1 MAVGLLWPPVSHRYD
16 SKPCMGAA
24 GLKFKDAQGATCLG
38 SDCFCIRA
46 AYSQAA
52 RKQILDYV
60 GVTSIETNE
69 ELNLVLVMDGER
81 ERERKTRIKGRGEE
95 EGVDTWAFF

>member
-1 MAVGLLWPPVSHRYD
+1 
-16 SKPCMGAA
+16 MGAA

-81 ERERKTRIKGRGEE
+81 ERKTRIKGRGVE

>member
-16 SKPCMGAA
+16 SKPCIGAT
-24 GLKFKDAQGATCLG
+24 GLKCKDAQGATRLG

-69 ELNLVLVMDGER
+69 ELNLVLVMDVER
-81 ERERKTRIKGRGEE
+81 EKNENKG
-95 EGVDTWAFF
+95 